1 MRIIRSLL
9 KSSAGLSVMFALCYP
24 AIAQDGQSELPEVN
38 DDVELI
44 TPEEALVIDGKAYAE
59 RYGVSLEEAMRRL
72 TIMAGTAEEIDA
84 LEEEFG
90 DQLAGIYFQNG
101 QEFELVV
108 RLTGAEARNA
118 RRLERRAERREAR
131 RDARR
136 EARREERRAQ
146 RRAERRAERR
156 GISVTEAEEQLAAKI
171 IEQDTSTEVVFKP
184 RARQSKRAVRR
195 EMQQA
200 YDAIKLAVPSLEAI
214 LYDEVE
220 GNVVIRAIGSD
231 KSVPDSVIEPFASRF
246 SVPLILERKAEP
258 IKEVTLRG
266 GSQLY
271 YAALNQKQCTTGFVG
286 WAPPKSGQSHSTEF
300 GIFTAGH
307 CKSEGHGIG
316 YKDTSGKMHT
326 LTEDNGLFLNNMSAD
341 IRFLK
346 APVGL
351 GAASEFYADKNTAA
365 RKLTGRRT
373 IASTTGTVLNQGK
386 ASTATRGT
394 FVCFYG
400 MRTGPTNGQ
409 GCGEVTYNGFTYGGE
424 TGFFVEFKGTFA
436 CNQGD
441 SGAPVF
447 AYNTAFGVVSGCRIL
462 TNTPVSNNELS
473 YTSMDAA
480 YDKGYRLS
488 Y

>member
-1 MRIIRSLL
+1 MRIINPLL
-9 KSSAGLSVMFALCYP
+9 TSCAGLCMLVALGGQV
-24 AIAQDGQSELPEVN
+24 IAQDGQSELPEVT

-44 TPEEALVIDGKAYAE
+44 TAEEALVIDGKAYAE

-101 QEFELVV
+101 QDFELVV

-136 EARREERRAQ
+136 EARRAERRAQ
-146 RRAERRAERR
+146 RRAERR
-156 GISVTEAEEQLAAKI
+156 GISVSEAEAQLAAKV
-171 IEQDTSTEVVFKP
+171 IEQDASTEVVFEP
-184 RARQSKRAVRR
+184 RARQSKRAVRK
-195 EMQQA
+195 EMRQA
-200 YDAIKLAVPSLEAI
+200 YDAIKLAIPTLEAV

-220 GNVVIRAIGSD
+220 GNVVIRAIGSAEV
-231 KSVPDSVIEPFASRF
+231 VPDSAIEPFASRF
-246 SVPLILERKAEP
+246 TVPVILERKAEP
-258 IKEVTLRG
+258 LSDVTLRG
-266 GSQLY
+266 GAQLY
-271 YAALNQKQCTTGFVG
+271 YASANTNQCTTGFVG
-286 WAPPKSGQSHSTEF
+286 WAPPKSGQGHSTEF

-307 CKSEGHGIG
+307 CRSEGFGIG
-316 YKDTSGKMHT
+316 YKDASGKMHT
-326 LTEDNGLFLNNMSAD
+326 LIEDSGLLLDNLGAD

-351 GAASEFYADKNTAA
+351 GAASEFYADNNTSA

-373 IASTTGTVLNQGK
+373 IASTTGTVVNQGK

-400 MRTGPTNGQ
+400 MRTGPANGQ
-409 GCGEVTYNGFTYGGE
+409 GCGEVTYNGISYGGG
-424 TGFFVEFKGTFA
+424 TGYFVEFKGTFA

-441 SGAPVF
+441 SGSPVF
-447 AYNTAFGVVSGCRIL
+447 AYSTAFGVVSGCRIL
-462 TNTPVSNNELS
+462 TNTPAINNELA